1 MGAGVSHTYEDI
13 GSILRSMNHEQ
24 RELILELVA
33 TVAFTC
39 TTIFSIFPSLDVD
52 AIVDGVAEKLDEL
65 ALPKVTEPSV
75 VRAHK
80 DVFHAEAQRDQA
92 YRIWGDQHGPLA
104 ADTKRL
110 ADRRLA
116 EAQEALAQL
125 CKDSA

>member
-1 MGAGVSHTYEDI
+1 MSRTYDDI
-13 GSILRSMNHEQ
+13 GAVLRSMNHEQ
-24 RELILELVA
+24 REVVLELVA

-39 TTIFSIFPSLDVD
+39 TTTFGIFPVVDVD
-52 AIVDGVAEKLDEL
+52 AIVDGVAAKLDEM
-65 ALPKVTEPSV
+65 ALPT
-75 VRAHK
+75 VRETDILLAEK
-80 DVFHAEAQRDQA
+80 DVNYATAHREQM

-116 EAQEALAQL
+116 KAQEVLAQL